1 MQITAFSNTPYA
13 SLSAWG
19 GADLTQGA
27 RRTAAAQAAGDADR
41 GRLVDASFAQNMML
55 RLQEQAKASG
65 DGEGKDASGL
75 VAALQDSMD
84 YLRENFGDETATAA
98 IGMVYQ
104 RVGDGEVTEENLGQG
119 LVAALKFVDRN
130 FGSAAGD
137 QVLSRFNGELNDQL
151 NAYFDNGANER
162 FLAMAPG
169 MSGTLQQVTSALDG
183 LGDQLGEGVAD
194 ALRQMLADGLGEKVD
209 ATSLRGALSGIR
221 AWLDQNYGP
230 EATASADALFGQIL
244 GGQAQGG
251 QATASQAAAEK
262 GLLLDIAA

>member
-1 MQITAFSNTPYA
+1 MQITAFANTPYA
-13 SLSAWG
+13 GLSAWG

-27 RRTAAAQAAGDADR
+27 RRVNTTGSTSSQES
-41 GRLVDASFAQNMML
+41 GRLVDASFAQNMLL
-55 RLQEQAKASG
+55 RLEEQAKAG
-65 DGEGKDASGL
+65 GGEGKDASGL

-84 YLRENFGDETATAA
+84 YLRENFGDATATAA

-104 RVGDGEVTEENLGQG
+104 KVGDGAVTEENLGQG

-130 FGSAAGD
+130 FGAAAGD

-151 NAYFDNGANER
+151 NAYFDNGADER

-169 MSGTLQQVTSALDG
+169 MSGTLQQVTAALDN
-183 LGDQLGEGVAD
+183 LGDSLGEGVAD
-194 ALRQMLADGLGEKVD
+194 ALRRMLADGLGEKVD
-209 ATSLRGALSGIR
+209 ATSLRGSLADIR
-221 AWLDQNYGP
+221 QWLEQNYG
-230 EATASADALFGQIL
+230 AAASASADAVFGQIL
-244 GGQAQGG
+244 GGQALAG

>member
-1 MQITAFSNTPYA
+1 MQITPFANTPYA
-13 SLSAWG
+13 GLTAWG
-19 GADLTQGA
+19 GTDLTQGA
-27 RRTAAAQAAGDADR
+27 RRVNTAGTTASQEK

-55 RLQEQAKASG
+55 RLQEQAKSAG

-84 YLRENFGDETATAA
+84 YLRENFGDATATAA

-104 RVGDGEVTEENLGQG
+104 KVGDGAVTEENLGEG

-130 FGSAAGD
+130 FGTAAGD
-137 QVLSRFNGELNDQL
+137 QVLARFNGELNEQL

-169 MSGTLQQVTSALDG
+169 MSGTLKQVTAALDN
-183 LGDQLGEGVAD
+183 LGDSLGEGVAD
-194 ALRQMLADGLGEKVD
+194 ALRQMLAEGLDGKVD
-209 ATSLRGALSGIR
+209 ATSLRGSLADIR
-221 AWLDQNYGP
+221 TWLDQYYG
-230 EATASADALFGQIL
+230 AGAAAQADALFGQAL
-244 GGQAQGG
+244 GDQA
-251 QATASQAAAEK
+251 ATQAAAQK